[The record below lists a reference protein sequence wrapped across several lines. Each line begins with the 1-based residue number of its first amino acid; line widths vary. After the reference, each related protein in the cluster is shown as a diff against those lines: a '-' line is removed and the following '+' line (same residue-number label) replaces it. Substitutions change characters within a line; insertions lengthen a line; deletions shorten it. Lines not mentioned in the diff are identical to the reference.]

1 LARISEFIRHA
12 IRVVVDWAHD
22 LKRDIAAL
30 WIAARDA
37 RTPWPPKLLAGLIV
51 AYALSPVDLI
61 PDFIP
66 VIGYLD
72 DLIIVPLGLWLTI
85 KMMPAELMADFRRRA
100 TEMGP
105 RPKSYAG
112 LVFIG
117 VIWLIAA
124 AFLFRWF
131 DQRFAVTTALSSG
144 V

>member
-1 LARISEFIRHA
+1 MARSFDFIRHA
-12 IRVVVDWAHD
+12 LTTTFDWARD

-37 RTPWPPKLLAGLIV
+37 RTPWPPKLLAGMVV

-72 DLIIVPLGLWLTI
+72 DLIIVPLGLWLAI
-85 KMMPAELMADFRRRA
+85 KLTPAELLTEFRRRA
-100 TEMGP
+100 VELGP
-105 RPKSYAG
+105 RPSSLVG
-112 LVFIG
+112 LFLVG
-117 VIWLIAA
+117 AIWLVAA
-124 AFLFRWF
+124 ALLFCWF
-131 DQRFAVTTALSSG
+131 DQQFAITAAPSSG